1 MSINTYTF
9 QSNNYSIIT
18 SLNERTI
25 YLKITDTV
33 SFYQY
38 EGNID
43 IKELR
48 LNIELKDAFTIIC
61 NCFKEDLN
69 EDYDVTITV
78 NSNMLKLQFNAL
90 VGGFLKM
97 NFELLL
103 REKVMSN
110 DGQLTINFNR
120 LEQKLNAG
128 LQKLELRCQELEE
141 IIEEKNEAILDLTN
155 KLSYAHISFTHSG
168 HSNSNHSIPLNTK
181 EIKDCNGYQNN
192 SGWKISLIENL
203 YQLEKLYF
211 NTVFDYSNFNQA
223 KLKSNSLKELYIPNS
238 NGTTFNSLEGIS
250 QMPKLE
256 RLTIINAPNL
266 TNIPTVLKSYK
277 HKINYIKIQTCAQV
291 NVVELQTYCQTNN
304 IKLEIS

>member
-38 EGNID
+38 EGNVD

-61 NCFKEDLN
+61 NCFKEDLD

-97 NFELLL
+97 NFEVLL

-141 IIEEKNEAILDLTN
+141 IIEKKNEAILDLTN
-155 KLSYAHISFTHSG
+155 KLSYSHLNFCHSG
-168 HSNSNHSIPLNTK
+168 HPNTNHFIHLNVKKITDFTFANSASHFRPDLV
-181 EIKDCNGYQNN
+181 EY
-192 SGWKISLIENL
+192 L
-203 YQLEKLYF
+203 YQLEELHISHFRYASF
-211 NTVFDYSNFNQA
+211 NAA
-223 KLKSNSLKELYIPNS
+223 KMKSKSLKLLYIQNH
-238 NGTTFNSLEGIS
+238 NETQFNSLEGIS
-250 QMPKLE
+250 QIPNLE
-256 RLTIINAPNL
+256 SLTISNAPCL
-266 TNIPTVLKSYK
+266 SSIPTILKSYK
-277 HKINYIKIQTCAQV
+277 HKINYIKIYDCKAV